1 MEGYVRRR
9 FLAASATAFGAFFLT
24 KTSAI
29 AQGVGLLQSKHAA
42 AKSAAI
48 NWDVLRKSVKG
59 PVVTSTAPDFA
70 AVRSAMVWNGIK
82 PDRSP
87 DVIVSVTDDDDVVQA
102 VNFARDNGLK
112 VVVHGGGHTW
122 CGLAVR
128 NGGMTIDLSQLTESK
143 IDKVSAKAVMQPII
157 SNRDA
162 ARRLGEHGLAF
173 PLGHCP
179 TVKSSGYLLNGGMSW
194 NMGHWGPACFSVEAI
209 EFVTAGGKKV
219 TASAAEHPD
228 LFWAARGCGPGM
240 FAVATRFHLKCYP
253 LPKAMMSSVYY
264 YSLDD
269 LKEAV
274 RDAVDIG
281 WHKMPETVELS
292 IFLLQAP
299 PELEDKCKKHN
310 GMACMISAVAFAD
323 TKEQGEA
330 ALASL
335 ERAPSIAKCLSKTVN
350 QDATFEKLFDASGA
364 TWPENHRNLCE
375 NQGSNADPV
384 EVLMALRDKFIQ
396 APSPKSVVVFC
407 QATGGHNIVRTTK
420 DVALSMDA
428 RFYGGI
434 WSIWENAEDDAANKK
449 WHDEIAGILQ
459 PYTSRHYVGETDI
472 AKDHWRARKSFSP
485 EKWKRLEKIRAKYD
499 PTGLFFGFTGG
510 LNA

>member
-102 VNFARDNGLK
+102 VNFARHNGLK

-375 NQGSNADPV
+375 KPG
-384 EVLMALRDKFIQ
+384 IQ
-396 APSPKSVVVFC
+396 C
-407 QATGGHNIVRTTK
+407 
-420 DVALSMDA
+420 
-428 RFYGGI
+428 
-434 WSIWENAEDDAANKK
+434 
-449 WHDEIAGILQ
+449 
-459 PYTSRHYVGETDI
+459 
-472 AKDHWRARKSFSP
+472 
-485 EKWKRLEKIRAKYD
+485 
-499 PTGLFFGFTGG
+499 
-510 LNA
+510 